1 MTPEIIG
8 LRARNLYAK
17 IKLTEQE
24 LQFIETIPVGTLV
37 EICPEAFEVYNP
49 PWGWI
54 FEPVAEIY
62 ADWKSTG
69 KYKLLEIGT
78 IGVIVGGVT
87 PYMTNTRLITILIE
101 NQVHGVDVK
110 FQKNSIKRNKMT
122 QSLKKISI
130 SHVVLIIAIIFL
142 CMSIFFYAI

>member
-110 FQKNSIKRNKMT
+110 F
-122 QSLKKISI
+122 LKK
-130 SHVVLIIAIIFL
+130 FNQKE
-142 CMSIFFYAI
+142 